1 MTVNFD
7 APHVEHLE
15 GGVETTREVKHVRIY
30 TREAMEAVDFNSK
43 QAVDFLIHLAESDG
57 DLRVML
63 LKLGAE
69 QAVRSYFHQ
78 ERKAPVAPTVKLPTV
93 ENPVEAAER
102 VERQEEKVR
111 RRLFWDRYALFGHM
125 QLKVAKRPDLRSSIN
140 NRKKQIAGNQRCVDF
155 ESDIMGRLSNDKTRV
170 EQQLKI
176 AEVIE
181 IARTHDVL

>member
-1 MTVNFD
+1 MTINFD
-7 APHVEHLE
+7 SPRMEQLE
-15 GGVETTREVKHVRIY
+15 GGAETIRDVKHVRIY
-30 TREAMEAVDFNSK
+30 TREAMEAVEFNSK
-43 QAVDFLIHLAESDG
+43 KAVDFLIHLAESDG
-57 DLRVML
+57 DLRAML

-78 ERKAPVAPTVKLPTV
+78 ERKAPLAPVVKLPTV
-93 ENPVEAAER
+93 ENPVEAAAR

-125 QLKVAKRPDLRSSIN
+125 QLKVAKRPDLRNSIS
-140 NRKKQIAGNQRCVDF
+140 NRKKQIAGNQRCVNF
-155 ESDIMGRLSNDKTRV
+155 ESDIMGRLSNDKARV

-176 AEVIE
+176 TEVIE